1 MADADEVASSA
12 ESHEAGLGIRKGGDR
27 RHGDRR
33 SRLRLRG
40 NRRRGDRRRAGLH
53 GLLFTAAAFAIPNQM
68 TPAKVSS
75 AIEAVLSPALEPRV
89 GVSIDSFNPIPAAHA
104 YDNLIREAAEKYRLD
119 PSLIR
124 SVMRTESAFNPFAVS
139 TAGAM
144 GLMQL
149 MPEIQ
154 KAFGVDDPF
163 DPRQNIMGGA
173 RLLRELL
180 DQHHGNLVLTI
191 ASYNAGP
198 TAIAK
203 HGNKVPPFRETQNYV
218 KRVTR
223 LMADDERAAADDL
236 ALE

>member
-1 MADADEVASSA
+1 MMADEVASSA
-12 ESHEAGLGIRKGGDR
+12 QSHEPGLGIRTGRER

-33 SRLRLRG
+33 SRTRLRG
-40 NRRRGDRRRAGLH
+40 NRRRRDRRRAGLH

-75 AIEAVLSPALEPRV
+75 VLESVLSPALEPRV

-104 YDNLIREAAEKYRLD
+104 YDDLIREAAEEYHLE

-163 DPRQNIMGGA
+163 DPRQNIMAGA

-198 TAIAK
+198 TAIAN

-218 KRVTR
+218 KRVTN
-223 LMADDERAAADDL
+223 LIADERAGTD
-236 ALE
+236 